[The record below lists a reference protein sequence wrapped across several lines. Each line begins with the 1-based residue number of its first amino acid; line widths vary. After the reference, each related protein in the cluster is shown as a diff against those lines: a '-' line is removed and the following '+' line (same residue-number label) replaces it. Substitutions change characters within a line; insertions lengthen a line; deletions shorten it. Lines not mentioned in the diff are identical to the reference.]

1 VRIFQRL
8 RVLKPQT
15 RVGLVT
21 LVLIAS
27 GVGLLAVSL
36 ARFGSVRRD
45 VNELQARVLPAR
57 DELVRIDESLSST
70 TDEFT
75 TMILTTDPAQQLIK
89 LEDTQRQLRVTEER
103 WRRFETISLNLP
115 GEQAYRDRF
124 VASQKE
130 QEDLVGP
137 VGVQLIQ
144 GAPTSQILLDGR
156 FRSLRAS
163 QQEMSS
169 AVRGLQLDLYNPVVD
184 AKLAE
189 ATRSADTGVRDLIVF
204 YLSVM
209 FVSTAIAVTAFRSAR
224 ANEVGRERDELTRDL
239 NAKRDELEA
248 RLNRALEMA
257 STEEAALKLV
267 GHALA
272 EALPGS
278 PTEVL
283 LADSS
288 VAHFRQVLSTDAETR
303 GPGCPVVSPADC
315 PAALRGNTVVFGNST
330 ALDACPFLRERTPTA
345 VAAACQPVSIA
356 GKSIGVIHTVFGP
369 TLPPTDE
376 PFAALELI
384 SRRAG
389 ERVGMLRAFAESE
402 SAAKSDPLTGLLNR
416 RSLDNAVRRIS
427 ADAAPYAVAYGDL
440 DHFKK
445 LNDTFGHDVGDRA
458 LRLFSKALRDAV
470 RPNDLACRYGGEEF
484 VVVLPECPIEEA
496 LPVIERVR
504 SAVADIG
511 TSGRVPPFTVS
522 FGLASSQQADSFE
535 RVVAMADA
543 ALLRAKADGRDR
555 VVVANG
561 AWAQPALPPGRVPA
575 LEPGPGV

>member
-1 VRIFQRL
+1 MRIVQRL
-8 RVLKPQT
+8 RELKPQT
-15 RVGLVT
+15 RVGLVA
-21 LVLIAS
+21 LVLITS
-27 GVGLLAVSL
+27 GVALLAVSL
-36 ARFGSVRRD
+36 SRFGSVERD
-45 VNELQARVLPAR
+45 VDELQVRVLPAR
-57 DELVRIDESLSST
+57 DELVRIDESLSAT
-70 TDEFT
+70 TEEFT
-75 TMILTTDPAQQLIK
+75 TMLLTADPAQQLIK
-89 LEDTQRQLRVTEER
+89 LEDAQRQLRVTEER

-124 VASQKE
+124 VAGQTT
-130 QEDLVGP
+130 QEEVIGP

-144 GAPTSQILLDGR
+144 GTPASQVLLDGR
-156 FRSLRAS
+156 FRELRAS
-163 QQEMSS
+163 QQEMSR

-184 AKLAE
+184 ATLAE
-189 ATRSADTGVRDLIVF
+189 AKRSADTGARDLIAF
-204 YLSVM
+204 YLSAM
-209 FVSTAIAVTAFRSAR
+209 FVSAAIAISAIRSAR
-224 ANEVGRERDELTRDL
+224 FNEQKRERDELTRDL

-267 GHALA
+267 GQALA

-283 LADSS
+283 MADSS
-288 VAHFRQVLSTDAETR
+288 VAHFRQVLSTDADTQ

-356 GKSIGVIHTVFGP
+356 GKSIGVIHTVFGANLP
-369 TLPPTDE
+369 TTDE
-376 PFAALELI
+376 PFAALVLI

-389 ERVGMLRAFAESE
+389 EKVGMLRAFAESE
-402 SAAKSDPLTGLLNR
+402 SAATSDPLTGLLNR
-416 RSLDNAVRRIS
+416 RSLDNAVRRMSPDS
-427 ADAAPYAVAYGDL
+427 ASYAVAYGDL
-440 DHFKK
+440 DHFKN
-445 LNDTFGHDVGDRA
+445 LNDRFGHDVGDRA
-458 LRLFSKALRDAV
+458 LRLFAKALRDGI

-496 LPVIERVR
+496 VSVIERVR
-504 SAVADIG
+504 AAVADIG

-535 RVVAMADA
+535 RVVALADA

-555 VVVANG
+555 VVVADG
-561 AWAQPALPPGRVPA
+561 AWTQPALARGAIAA